1 MSRHADGQY
10 LVLEDGRR
18 VGPFSSH
25 WAACA
30 AMIRIYDPTFV
41 STGGDR
47 QEDIAIEHVA
57 GLAALKG
64 SGNG

>member
-1 MSRHADGQY
+1 MSRHADGSY

-30 AMIRIYDPTFV
+30 AMIRMSDPTFV

-47 QEDIAIEHVA
+47 PEDLAIETNA
-57 GLAALKG
+57 ILAALKG

>member
-1 MSRHADGQY
+1 MSD
-10 LVLEDGRR
+10 LTDLKRR
-18 VGPFSSH
+18 VED
-25 WAACA
+25 
-30 AMIRIYDPTFV
+30 DPTFV

-64 SGNG
+64 SGNE

>member
-1 MSRHADGQY
+1 MADGTF
-10 LVLEDGRR
+10 LVLDNGRR

-30 AMIRIYDPTFV
+30 AMIRQRDPGFR

-47 QEDIAIEHVA
+47 LDDLAREAEIATPESSHE
-57 GLAALKG
+57 
-64 SGNG
+64 

>member
-1 MSRHADGQY
+1 
-10 LVLEDGRR
+10 
-18 VGPFSSH
+18 
-25 WAACA
+25 
-30 AMIRIYDPTFV
+30 MIRMSDPTFV

-47 QEDIAIEHVA
+47 QEDLAIERCAALA